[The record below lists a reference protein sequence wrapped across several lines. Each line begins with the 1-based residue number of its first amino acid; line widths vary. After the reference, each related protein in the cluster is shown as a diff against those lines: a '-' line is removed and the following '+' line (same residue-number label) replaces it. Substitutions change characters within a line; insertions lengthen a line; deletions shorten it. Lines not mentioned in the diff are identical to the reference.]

1 LGIGVRQYIDKL
13 RGRQWFRASHP
24 IDLSG
29 HDDGTLSH
37 SSQQLAAHGMVANK
51 TGKAA

>member
-13 RGRQWFRASHP
+13 RERQWFQASHP

-29 HDDGTLSH
+29 HHDGTLSRF
-37 SSQQLAAHGMVANK
+37 SQQLAAHGMIANK
-51 TGKAA
+51 ASKAA